1 MEFAHTSFEEY
12 IAQLV
17 ENNKHKRIYHF
28 QYQGKQY
35 WLKQPEQLRGI
46 WKLLKP
52 NPQIALQ
59 KEIQT
64 LTYFASRQAPV
75 PQLLAYGKH
84 FFVVD
89 DVGRTAIAW
98 QEDSSLSQKL
108 KLQILFDCLHAL
120 IQLHQTGLVHG
131 RPVLRDMTWQEGK
144 VTFIDLEAYPVEQ
157 DLLWRKTKDVMMFLY
172 GLCRAKVISDEE
184 IQCLIHTY
192 ADMGDPQVWHGV
204 LRTLRKYRFIY
215 YILLPFKPIAK
226 TDLIAIYRLFEN
238 MSSSLKEG
246 K

>member
-1 MEFAHTSFEEY
+1 METVKTESSDC
-12 IAQLV
+12 LT
-17 ENNKHKRIYHF
+17 
-28 QYQGKQY
+28 
-35 WLKQPEQLRGI
+35 
-46 WKLLKP
+46 
-52 NPQIALQ
+52 

-98 QEDSSLSQKL
+98 QEDSSLSQQL

-184 IQCLIHTY
+184 IQCLIHAY
-192 ADMGDPQVWHGV
+192 ADMG
-204 LRTLRKYRFIY
+204 Y
-215 YILLPFKPIAK
+215 
-226 TDLIAIYRLFEN
+226 
-238 MSSSLKEG
+238 SSSLAWRIKNITKISLYLLHFVTIQTNRKNG
-246 K
+246 SDCYLSFI